1 MNSKANA
8 SRKLKQPIAVVRRAT
23 MATCRDERKPQTS
36 GTLNSRASSIN
47 KHTAALTTTKRPA
60 TTTQPTQQKSLKRQN
75 SNTENMAPAA
85 KVRKGETVTV
95 ANKKG
100 APKRAAWDYKGRMED
115 MEEYMTTLKSI
126 QQESIQRIETL
137 ESQKDQLQGN
147 VVLKEKEK
155 EEASA
160 LSKELQSRL
169 EEKSLVEREL
179 REELGRER
187 EEKDRVER
195 ENEEY
200 KFESE
205 LAKNEIKT
213 LKQRLS
219 TMTTEIL
226 TVNTEL
232 EATKVSFKKAN
243 DEIERQSVL
252 ISELQNTVK
261 SREETIEEL
270 ECKLREEETTR
281 RKLHNAVQE
290 LKGNIRVFCRVRPS
304 LPTEADVPLTKME
317 FENDTNVVL
326 CQTNG
331 SESIS
336 GTKRQASN
344 LPFNFDKVF
353 PPVSSQET
361 VFSEISQLVQ
371 SVLDGYNVCIFAY
384 GQTGSGKTFTM
395 EGDLSERETW
405 GMIPRAMEQVFYTCE
420 NLESKGWK
428 YDMKASFLEI
438 YNETIR
444 DLLATGDPNVK
455 HEIKQVVTNTG
466 KQANDVDVTNLKTVT
481 VKSPNQV
488 SSLLHKAYENRAV
501 AATNCN
507 ERSSRSHSVFR
518 LKLTGNNDITGEQ
531 CQGTLSLVDLAG
543 SERLSQS
550 GSTGA
555 RLKETQNINKS
566 LSNLGIVFN
575 ALANKDSHV
584 PYRNSKLTYLL
595 QNSIGGNS
603 KSLMFVNI
611 SPREDSLQETLSS
624 LRFATKVN
632 TCNIGTAQKVK
643 RN

>member
-1 MNSKANA
+1 MNSKENA
-8 SRKLKQPIAVVRRAT
+8 SSKLKQPIVVRRAT
-23 MATCRDERKPQTS
+23 LATCQQRNNEAPSTVN
-36 GTLNSRASSIN
+36 TRASSISKRN
-47 KHTAALTTTKRPA
+47 KAPSHVKRPPAA
-60 TTTQPTQQKSLKRQN
+60 TQSTQQRSLKRQN

-85 KVRKGETVTV
+85 KVRKGETAIVGK
-95 ANKKG
+95 KKG

-115 MEEYMTTLKSI
+115 MEQYLSKMKGV

-137 ESQKDQLQGN
+137 ESQKNKLQGN
-147 VVLKEKEK
+147 VVIKEKEK

-169 EEKSLVEREL
+169 EEKSIAEREL
-179 REELGRER
+179 REEVERER
-187 EEKDRVER
+187 EEKDRIDRER
-195 ENEEY
+195 EEY
-200 KFESE
+200 KFELE
-205 LAKNEIKT
+205 LARNEVKT
-213 LKQRLS
+213 LKQRIS

-226 TVNTEL
+226 SVNTEL
-232 EATKVSFKKAN
+232 DATKVAYKKAN
-243 DEIERQSVL
+243 NEIERQSSL
-252 ISELQNTVK
+252 ISELQSTIECNRKTIEDIEAK
-261 SREETIEEL
+261 LRDEETI
-270 ECKLREEETTR
+270 R

-290 LKGNIRVFCRVRPS
+290 LKGNIRVYCRVRPS
-304 LPTEADVPLTKME
+304 LPSEEDAPLTKID
-317 FENDTNVVL
+317 FENDTDVVL
-326 CQTNG
+326 HNG
-331 SESIS
+331 NESIS
-336 GTKRQASN
+336 GTKRQASK
-344 LPFNFDKVF
+344 LPFTFDKVF
-353 PPVSSQET
+353 PPVSTQET
-361 VFSEISQLVQ
+361 VFTEISQLVQ

-395 EGDLSERETW
+395 EGDLDERETW
-405 GMIPRAMEQVFYTCE
+405 GMIPRALEQVFYTCE
-420 NLESKGWK
+420 SLTGSKGWK
-428 YDMKASFLEI
+428 YDMEASFLEI

-444 DLLATGDPNVK
+444 DLLATGDATTK
-455 HEIKQVVTNTG
+455 HEIKQVVTNNG
-466 KQANDVDVTNLKTVT
+466 KQANDVFVTNLKTVS
-481 VKSPNQV
+481 VKSTDQV

-518 LKLTGNNDITGEQ
+518 LKLTGNNEITKEQ

-643 RN
+643 KN